1 MESRTDWIIRKE
13 YYAGSNNNY
22 YSDCIF
28 LDWDIRKWTHTGRVG
43 ETIYDINTPMASRTI
58 SIYIIRSYG
67 RRI

>member
-13 YYAGSNNNY
+13 IYARSNNNY
-22 YSDCIF
+22 YSDRVF

-43 ETIYDINTPMASRTI
+43 ETIYGINTLMASRDI
-58 SIYIIRSYG
+58 SVYIVQRYG